1 MAVKFKSKYTA
12 QEIEQLLDSIDA
24 ASKGAFVQV
33 DELPDV
39 TDANTSMF
47 YLCDGKVYY
56 IDTTTRDWAEI
67 QTGGGD
73 NDSDSDNVISTDE
86 FEFNQLNYT
95 DFELTTASPIEHF
108 KAENNATASFLEE
121 LISIMQNKD
130 ANYYK
135 LTGVTGEGWIEGF
148 DGNNIVQVQAS
159 FAQDTDEQY
168 VFIMLTLV
176 NGIQVRLAQNKTD
189 HSLWIIEYM
198 GYAL

>member
-24 ASKGAFVQV
+24 SSKGAFVQV
-33 DELPDV
+33 DELPDAV
-39 TDANTSMF
+39 DSNASMF
-47 YLCDGKVYY
+47 YLCNGKIYY

-67 QTGGGD
+67 QTGSGD

-135 LTGVTGEGWIEGF
+135 LTGVTGEG
-148 DGNNIVQVQAS
+148 
-159 FAQDTDEQY
+159 
-168 VFIMLTLV
+168 
-176 NGIQVRLAQNKTD
+176 
-189 HSLWIIEYM
+189 
-198 GYAL
+198 

>member
-1 MAVKFKSKYTA
+1 
-12 QEIEQLLDSIDA
+12 
-24 ASKGAFVQV
+24 
-33 DELPDV
+33 
-39 TDANTSMF
+39 
-47 YLCDGKVYY
+47 
-56 IDTTTRDWAEI
+56 
-67 QTGGGD
+67 
-73 NDSDSDNVISTDE
+73 
-86 FEFNQLNYT
+86 
-95 DFELTTASPIEHF
+95 
-108 KAENNATASFLEE
+108 
-121 LISIMQNKD
+121 MQNKD

-189 HSLWIIEYM
+189 HSLWTIEYM